1 MRRRIFT
8 AAFCCTVVLG
18 GIPPEWSEDE
28 KSANLLYAVTDVDV
42 KAQFMPA
49 VGNGYIGTQIGSDS
63 MFVSGVYNGIASET
77 PSHRARIPSTVAFR
91 GPGTVEHTALNLR
104 EVRSQE
110 WGSIGD
116 RHCAPSRPVS
126 LWQATYYRRSHI
138 VPYKDAGAGF
148 APCGPWWSRTTGE
161 SCTSSAQ
168 KTWIEQRWY
177 AHRLLRSVLVHE
189 VRGSSGVAGR
199 L

>member
-1 MRRRIFT
+1 MRRRIFA

-91 GPGTVEHTALNLR
+91 GPGTVEHTSLNLR
-104 EVRSQE
+104 EVRSQRM
-110 WGSIGD
+110 GLD
-116 RHCAPSRPVS
+116 
-126 LWQATYYRRSHI
+126 RRSTMRNPSDLLSICGRQHTTAAATS
-138 VPYKDAGAGF
+138 PHTRMRGPASPPA
-148 APCGPWWSRTTGE
+148 APGGVARRARAARRAPR
-161 SCTSSAQ
+161 
-168 KTWIEQRWY
+168 R
-177 AHRLLRSVLVHE
+177 
-189 VRGSSGVAGR
+189 RGSSSAGTR
-199 L
+199 IACSAQCSSTR